1 MPSYHKLL
9 FVVLFLGSCK
19 PTRSEAIGGTD
30 TLILFCD
37 STLSPIITAS
47 LHKTWFMPRAETAF
61 DVQHQTMDQFT
72 VYRHFRY
79 LLFAGSLDA
88 HDAVSKWIRSTLSPD
103 DEKAVREGQL
113 WILEKESP
121 WAQGQMIWVLCTPD
135 YETMV
140 RRCAT
145 EGIMLHRRLEEKR
158 REQETV
164 MMQHDYFDAMP
175 VQSAD
180 ADTFYLYDG
189 FSQQPAPMSKT
200 FFWYRSTERF
210 QEWILFSTF
219 TGDSVNIS
227 TSLGR
232 HTQKLLNA
240 LPDSLKYRDDF
251 ITSDTLYT
259 TSGPLLR
266 MCTVWTTKNRTNTFG
281 GPLWLYVSLTPTN
294 KPKKIG
300 VAMAFGPQNERK
312 HPAMRRLE
320 NLIIYNLTRSY
331 E

>member
-1 MPSYHKLL
+1 
-9 FVVLFLGSCK
+9 
-19 PTRSEAIGGTD
+19 
-30 TLILFCD
+30 
-37 STLSPIITAS
+37 
-47 LHKTWFMPRAETAF
+47 
-61 DVQHQTMDQFT
+61 
-72 VYRHFRY
+72 
-79 LLFAGSLDA
+79 
-88 HDAVSKWIRSTLSPD
+88 
-103 DEKAVREGQL
+103 
-113 WILEKESP
+113 
-121 WAQGQMIWVLCTPD
+121 
-135 YETMV
+135 
-140 RRCAT
+140 
-145 EGIMLHRRLEEKR
+145 
-158 REQETV
+158 
-164 MMQHDYFDAMP
+164 
-175 VQSAD
+175 
-180 ADTFYLYDG
+180 
-189 FSQQPAPMSKT
+189 